1 MPAPGSGPQYTP
13 ATDKHGR
20 VTRYRVE
27 LPRAGIV
34 ETQEGHFEATEF
46 AEQRSGWSR
55 YLLDAKD
62 RLIGSTVSTARL
74 QDVRLSKRLA
84 LPAFASDAISST
96 AYATQEIILI
106 LAIAGSGA
114 IDISLPIAVGIVAL
128 LAVVVSSYSQLI
140 RAYPEGGGGY
150 RVALDNIGRRAAVVA
165 ASALLVDY
173 ALTVA
178 VAVSAAVA
186 AITSAVPDLY
196 EVRVPLAV
204 GCVAVLALANLRGL
218 RESGVIFAIPVYGF
232 VLLLGGTIIAGII
245 QVTTGD
251 GANVFEAG
259 EPRRQLEDSGSVLMW
274 FLVLRAFS
282 TGAAA
287 LTGVETISNSSA
299 AFKDPAPRNAIIT
312 LVLMGAILAVL
323 FLGTTLIARH
333 YGLVYLEGDEETLLS
348 LLGKEVLGE
357 NALYYLL
364 QVLTA
369 GILLVAAHSAF
380 NGFPRLTAMLAT
392 DGFLPRV
399 FYQRG
404 NRLVYS
410 YGIAA
415 LGGISLTLVLVFGAS
430 TTNLVPLYAFGAFL
444 CFTVAQ
450 LGLVWRWNRRRSEGW
465 RRRAILNGLGA
476 FVTGSAATIILV
488 TKFLDGAWIVAL
500 IIPAITFWLWR
511 VGGFYQALRRVL
523 HVAPEAQ
530 LDIAPN
536 GESRV
541 PILVPVE
548 EINLAGVMTLGAA
561 CERSRD
567 VTAIHV
573 RVNAG
578 TEESFESRW
587 QRQFPTVPLVVID
600 SPFRTVADPIARY
613 VDDVLKRPPHEVTVM
628 VPLLEVRRWYH
639 RPLVNQSLKRLT
651 SLLAD
656 KRHVNVVPYPFYAGG
671 VPRRRKIKK
680 GIYVGTG

>member
-1 MPAPGSGPQYTP
+1 MPGPGSGPQYTP

-46 AEQRSGWSR
+46 AEQRTGWSR
-55 YLLDAKD
+55 YLKD
-62 RLIGSTVSTARL
+62 RLLGATVSTARL

-84 LPAFASDAISST
+84 LPAFSSDAISST
-96 AYATQEIILI
+96 AYATQEITLI

-114 IDISLPIAVGIVAL
+114 VDLSLPIAIGIVAL
-128 LAVVVSSYSQLI
+128 LAVLISSYSQLI
-140 RAYPEGGGGY
+140 RAYPQGGGGY
-150 RVALDNIGRRAAVVA
+150 RVALDNIGTKTAVVA
-165 ASALLVDY
+165 ASALLIDY

-196 EVRVPLAV
+196 DARIAIAAAVIMFLAI
-204 GCVAVLALANLRGL
+204 ANLRGL
-218 RESGVIFAIPVYGF
+218 RESGAVFAVPVYGF
-232 VLLLGGTIIAGII
+232 VLLLGGTLVAGVF
-245 QVTTGD
+245 QVVIGD
-251 GANVFEAG
+251 GGNVFEPG
-259 EPRRQLEDSGSVLMW
+259 EPRRQLEESGSVLMW

-287 LTGVETISNSSA
+287 LTGVETISNSVPS
-299 AFKDPAPRNAIIT
+299 FKEPGPRNAIAT
-312 LVLMGAILAVL
+312 LALMAGILAVL
-323 FLGTTLIARH
+323 FLGTTLLARH

-380 NGFPRLTAMLAT
+380 GGFPRLTAMLAT

-410 YGIAA
+410 YGIGA
-415 LGGISLTLVLVFGAS
+415 LGGISLLLVVLFGAS
-430 TTNLVPLYAFGAFL
+430 TTNLVPLYAFGAFV
-444 CFTVAQ
+444 CFTIAQ
-450 LGLVWRWNRRRSEGW
+450 FGLFWRWNRSREEGW
-465 RRRAILNGLGA
+465 RRRAIVNGVGA
-476 FVTGSAATIILV
+476 AVTGVAALIIMV

-500 IIPAITFWLWR
+500 VIPLVTIWLWR
-511 VGGFYQALRRVL
+511 VGGFYRALRRVL
-523 HVAPEAQ
+523 YVAPEAQ
-530 LDIAPN
+530 LDIAPK

-548 EINLAGVMTLGAA
+548 EVNLAGVMTLGAA

-573 RVNAG
+573 RVNPQEVEA
-578 TEESFESRW
+578 FESRW
-587 QRQFPTVPLVVID
+587 VRQFPGVPLVVID

-613 VDDVLKRPPHEVTVM
+613 IDDVLKRPPHEVTVM

-651 SLLAD
+651 SLLAER
-656 KRHVNVVPYPFYAGG
+656 RHVTVVPYPFYAGG

-680 GIYVGTG
+680 GIYMGNG